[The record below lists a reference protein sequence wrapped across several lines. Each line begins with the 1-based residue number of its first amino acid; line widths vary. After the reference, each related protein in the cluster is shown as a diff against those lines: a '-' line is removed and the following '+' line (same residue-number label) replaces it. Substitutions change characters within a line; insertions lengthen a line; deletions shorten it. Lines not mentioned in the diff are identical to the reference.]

1 MFVSLDTHKSHCL
14 PVTKTGD
21 MEHELTFWTRLRRRL
36 CTYLT
41 LQTSDFHEP
50 HLTPA
55 CGTSEKTRACVCSG
69 LMRSD
74 INNSVVSSY
83 TIDADSHRR

>member
-1 MFVSLDTHKSHCL
+1 
-14 PVTKTGD
+14 

-55 CGTSEKTRACVCSG
+55 CGTSEKTRACVQLADAVG
-69 LMRSD
+69 